1 MARLAMRTLMR
12 AAAVQFLEDLKSD
25 LSLTMQ
31 IFRARPRSINLPC
44 AFIDRLTESI
54 EYTALNQRRPQAEI
68 VVLHGLFDSGEAVD
82 QADLLAD
89 ALVDI
94 VFDGVHQIDPKTT
107 VAVTSVEDDPSFV
120 PEWLAPE
127 LQRTYY
133 ATRFTLEGLSLS
145 G

>member
-1 MARLAMRTLMR
+1 MRTLMR
-12 AAAVQFLEDLKSD
+12 AAAVQFLDDLKSD
-25 LSLTMQ
+25 LSITLQ
-31 IFRARPRSINLPC
+31 VFRARPSSIKTPC
-44 AFIDRLTESI
+44 AFIDRMTESI
-54 EYTALNQRRPQAEI
+54 EYTALNQRKPQAEI

-82 QADLLAD
+82 QADTFAD

-94 VFDGVHQIDPKTT
+94 VFDGVHQIDPATT
-107 VAVTSVEDDPSFV
+107 VAVISVEDDPTYV

-127 LQRTYY
+127 YQRTYY

>member
-12 AAAVQFLEDLKSD
+12 AAAVQFLDDLRTD
-25 LSLTMQ
+25 LTIPLQ
-31 IFRARPRSINLPC
+31 VFRARPASIKLPC

-54 EYTALNQRRPQAEI
+54 DYTALNQRKPQAEI

-82 QADLLAD
+82 QADVLAD

-94 VFDGVHQIDPKTT
+94 VFDGVHQIDPTTT
-107 VAVTSVEDDPSFV
+107 VAVTSVEDDPTYV

-127 LQRTYY
+127 YQRTYY